1 MRECRPLSD
10 TPLSFGYRWTSLTL
24 PEIRCVESSAGCVC
38 NLKQTKLHKDEAKK
52 PDSKSSETEKKR
64 RAFLPDLRA
73 FRGRVLWAVVWEL
86 LFSTTATR
94 KKHISSKCTVNW
106 KCSFHMGLRVL
117 RWMGLV
123 RKWALSTGM
132 PRTSTS
138 MQGLPLLLP
147 GQTFCPETIWGKAE
161 EPCWLESNNNSCEKG
176 QREVWMPCQEKAT
189 VASPPAASV
198 SEATPSQM

>member
-24 PEIRCVESSAGCVC
+24 PEIRCVESSAECVC
-38 NLKQTKLHKDEAKK
+38 NLKQTKLDNDEAKI
-52 PDSKSSETEKKR
+52 TILNQVRQKKKW
-64 RAFLPDLRA
+64 ALLPDLRA

-147 GQTFCPETIWGKAE
+147 GQTFCPDTIWGKAE

-176 QREVWMPCQEKAT
+176 QRGVPMPCQEKPT
-189 VASPPAASV
+189 LASSLCV
-198 SEATPSQM
+198 SEATPSLM